1 MEKREDGRGGGE
13 AAGAAFPLFMGVLV
27 EGWGPHVP
35 DRWGRIGSGPTPA
48 ATAGCAWPCHARAD
62 EKEREREKKRRCSK
76 RSVRRAARERKEER
90 RLRSKDACG
99 DWTARIDPF
108 VAPGRP
114 RRRQHKCYTR
124 TTARALPFFH
134 QRIRDRVFLL
144 AKKKEK
150 NTNYYFLLLF
160 CG

>member
-1 MEKREDGRGGGE
+1 MEKRGDGRGGGE

-27 EGWGPHVP
+27 EAWGPHVP
-35 DRWGRIGSGPTPA
+35 DRWVRIGSGPIPA

-62 EKEREREKKRRCSK
+62 EKERERKKEGAANALC
-76 RSVRRAARERKEER
+76 AARLVKGKEER
-90 RLRSKDACG
+90 RVRSKDACG

-114 RRRQHKCYTR
+114 RRCQHKCYTR